1 MESLPTTTRLRCQSS
16 LTLGGMTDYLSE
28 NRRYACDSSES
39 RGSQAAAKTIAP
51 RSGVIFGG
59 SRKARPPQP
68 PKINFVRD
76 RPPANSI
83 PQPPNVKN
91 DKKMHVFCWMLQLF
105 VLLLGQAIRRKDGFV
120 VFADQKILVKFLTQ
134 AKHKFVPRRRPTF
147 DVRDFKLVSTLR
159 TWAFCAYSVRFT
171 RAFWL

>member
-1 MESLPTTTRLRCQSS
+1 MQSAGLR
-16 LTLGGMTDYLSE
+16 G
-28 NRRYACDSSES
+28 
-39 RGSQAAAKTIAP
+39 
-51 RSGVIFGG
+51 
-59 SRKARPPQP
+59 PQP
-68 PKINFVRD
+68 PVSGGPLFASAHSRGPPQAATRTTSPKINIILRTAP
-76 RPPANSI
+76 RPE
-83 PQPPNVKN
+83 N
-91 DKKMHVFCWMLQLF
+91 DEKRQKMHVFCWMLQLF

-120 VFADQKILVKFLTQ
+120 AFADQKILVKFLTQ

>member
-1 MESLPTTTRLRCQSS
+1 MPILACARWHDGLSFRKQALRLRLVRVARVAGCCQNNCAAQQR
-16 LTLGGMTDYLSE
+16 YL
-28 NRRYACDSSES
+28 RRLAQSATP
-39 RGSQAAAKTIAP
+39 AAAEDKFCQRSSTCEQHPTAP
-51 RSGVIFGG
+51 KREK
-59 SRKARPPQP
+59 RQ
-68 PKINFVRD
+68 
-76 RPPANSI
+76 
-83 PQPPNVKN
+83 
-91 DKKMHVFCWMLQLF
+91 KMHVFCWMLQLF